1 MHACGG
7 ERIQGKLQPGVE
19 ANLPISSDY
28 DYQVWLEAIPW
39 SKVEAKMV
47 SPGGWTEA
55 DIGQHLIRG
64 RLERPVE
71 PKYKGRSAD
80 DGQGQVS

>member
-1 MHACGG
+1 MCGG

-19 ANLPISSDY
+19 GYLRHKEA

>member
-1 MHACGG
+1 MCGG

-19 ANLPISSDY
+19 GYLRHKEIE
-28 DYQVWLEAIPW
+28 YQVWLEAIPGG
-39 SKVEAKMV
+39 KIEAKMV

-71 PKYKGRSAD
+71 PKHKGRSAD